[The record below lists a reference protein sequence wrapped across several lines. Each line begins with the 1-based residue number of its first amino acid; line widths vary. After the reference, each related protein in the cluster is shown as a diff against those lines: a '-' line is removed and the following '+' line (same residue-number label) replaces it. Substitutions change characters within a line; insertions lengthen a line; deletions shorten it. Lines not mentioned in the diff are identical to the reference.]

1 MQKDS
6 EIISNTVEL
15 LYPFIILFAFYIIL
29 NGHIT
34 PGGGFQGGALLS
46 AVFITKYMGSSLN
59 YTKIDAFKLIEKL
72 MFIMILIIPVFFLF
86 AGLSKKLSFLNEFY
100 LILMNTLIGIKVCCG
115 LSIIFF
121 RFVFFESR

>member
-1 MQKDS
+1 MNKDS
-6 EIISNTVEL
+6 EIISNTVSL

-46 AVFITKYMGSSLN
+46 AIFITKYMGIPTNDTDLKN
-59 YTKIDAFKLIEKL
+59 FKIIEKI
-72 MFIMILIIPVFFLF
+72 MFIIIMIIPMIFLF
-86 AGLSKKLSFLNEFY
+86 NGLNKKFSFLNEYY
-100 LILMNTLIGIKVCCG
+100 LILMNILIGIKVCCG

-121 RFVFFESR
+121 RFVFYESR